1 MNSQYTLLPATHL
14 IPHII
19 INFIWAVT
27 IFYLFYVHFIKYFEE
42 VRFVKYLIYSLLSSI
57 VIALIFINI
66 HKFYLPSLKVFTID
80 GLVPHIIGTFILA
93 QCGSLV
99 KGFENWVDNIKIKA
113 ELENRNLKNEL
124 ELLKSQIN
132 PHFLFNTL
140 NNIDTLIHKSPDDAS
155 RSLITLSDMLRYMIY
170 ETNVPLVPLDKEIE
184 YLKYYIELQK
194 LRISDHTILKLDIE
208 NTCKKATIAPMLL
221 LPFVENAFKYVST
234 DVELPAIE
242 ILIKCEDQNLEF
254 NCKNY
259 YSNTNSKNIHSG
271 GVGLENVKRRLELIY
286 ARNYSLQISEE
297 NHIFNVNL
305 KINLL

>member
-1 MNSQYTLLPATHL
+1 
-14 IPHII
+14 
-19 INFIWAVT
+19 
-27 IFYLFYVHFIKYFEE
+27 
-42 VRFVKYLIYSLLSSI
+42 
-57 VIALIFINI
+57 
-66 HKFYLPSLKVFTID
+66 
-80 GLVPHIIGTFILA
+80 
-93 QCGSLV
+93 
-99 KGFENWVDNIKIKA
+99 
-113 ELENRNLKNEL
+113 
-124 ELLKSQIN
+124 
-132 PHFLFNTL
+132 
-140 NNIDTLIHKSPDDAS
+140 
-155 RSLITLSDMLRYMIY
+155 MIY

-286 ARNYSLQISEE
+286 AKNYSLQISEE